1 MTAFELDIEPKDAAG
16 AFAVDKVNRF
26 LIGAILSR
34 VKEKQITKSELAH
47 RLKVDKS
54 SISRLLRGNQ
64 NLTSRSLGEILW
76 ALEYDFDLELI
87 NQRSQH
93 TNTPNTFNSTSEL
106 AKATGNITYQKSN
119 TSSTSTSSKNRS
131 VIQPSSHKNYTG

>member
-1 MTAFELDIEPKDAAG
+1 MTAFEFEIEPKDAAG

-26 LIGAILSR
+26 IIGAILNR
-34 VKEKQITKSELAH
+34 VKKKQITKSELAQ
-47 RLKVDKS
+47 RLKLDKS

-87 NQRSQH
+87 DERSRS
-93 TNTPNTFNSTSEL
+93 TNTPNIFNSTPDPSE
-106 AKATGNITYQKSN
+106 AKGNRVYQQNKTPSA
-119 TSSTSTSSKNRS
+119 STSSKNRN
-131 VIQPSSHKNYTG
+131 VIQVKLG